1 MTDIPKNAAIKKA
14 IDIAGSQSEL
24 ARRTQV
30 RQSTVSK
37 WLNGS
42 DIGARYIPS
51 IVTATDGKVTASELL
66 NSVSRR

>member
-1 MTDIPKNAAIKKA
+1 MTDKPINSAIKKA
-14 IDIAGSQSEL
+14 IAIAGSQSEL

-42 DIGARYIPS
+42 EIGARFIPS
-51 IVTATDGKVTASELL
+51 IVTATDGKVTA
-66 NSVSRR
+66 